1 MLREE
6 EEGDPRASR
15 RASSAHAPRS
25 RPALR
30 EMIRSS
36 VVLSSPALQL
46 MHALTVDLHCS
57 PPSWSFSR
65 GRFLPLSTVVVLV
78 LTKGVL
84 GRPVLLLSLECC
96 LLCAFCVPQILA
108 RLCSLLGH
116 QGRQGR
122 GLWCLGRKL

>member
-46 MHALTVDLHCS
+46 MHALTV
-57 PPSWSFSR
+57 SFVVVCSR
-65 GRFLPLSTVVVLV
+65 G
-78 LTKGVL
+78 
-84 GRPVLLLSLECC
+84 LLL
-96 LLCAFCVPQILA
+96 LLQV
-108 RLCSLLGH
+108 
-116 QGRQGR
+116 
-122 GLWCLGRKL
+122 WCG